1 MFSDISK
8 VMPFWDEEN
17 KVPTNTWTFKS
28 RPRKGSSGDPPSFDV
43 TPFSRGVEDSF
54 INIIIII
61 IFFLLKLIALW
72 FFFSSFLDR
81 WKIICFG
88 HLMLY
93 CVLFVIY
100 SMVCCC
106 LHTTFLIILVSIY
119 FIYFFLLN
127 FIWGW

>member
-54 INIIIII
+54 INIISF
-61 IFFLLKLIALW
+61 FFLLELIALW
-72 FFFSSFLDR
+72 FFFFSF
-81 WKIICFG
+81 G
-88 HLMLY
+88 
-93 CVLFVIY
+93 
-100 SMVCCC
+100 
-106 LHTTFLIILVSIY
+106 
-119 FIYFFLLN
+119 
-127 FIWGW
+127 